1 MKMDKR
7 KRVYLG
13 KHKNSNNYIFI
24 DDIVR
29 EVDTFDKSF
38 GLRLK
43 HPEIFYD
50 NESYADEMNKYANS
64 VLCTL
69 FARLNNIDPDVMCV
83 DDPDDESYGDI
94 ADEETISYLISKYS
108 KLKWNIDGA
117 TYDVSSLI
125 FKMRF
130 MSCIILSLLNNVKKI
145 SKRVIKKGKGY
156 YQHSMDEQMYLLIPE
171 IISRIVNCTRLMIS
185 GAQYRNDLIV
195 VMLYMAYI
203 KKKTKQPKLVEYV
216 EYDMIPLL
224 ENIKPDLFS
233 GVVFADDDIA
243 IHSILGC
250 GFVWATNNHKYHKVL
265 PNFKYVQ
272 GATLKHDLSKLVESL
287 GSAIINEKITD
298 VYDAFITSDPKVR
311 TEFANECA
319 RNRELTMGIYA
330 LEFVKFIFNDSNISK
345 IVNSMTDKGL

>member
-13 KHKNSNNYIFI
+13 KNKNSNNYIFI

-83 DDPDDESYGDI
+83 DDPGDESYGDI

-108 KLKWNIDGA
+108 KLKWNIDGS

-185 GAQYRNDLIV
+185 GAQ
-195 VMLYMAYI
+195 
-203 KKKTKQPKLVEYV
+203 
-216 EYDMIPLL
+216 DMIPLL

-319 RNRELTMGIYA
+319 RNRELTMGVYA
-330 LEFVKFIFNDSNISK
+330 LEFVKFILNDSNISK
-345 IVNSMTDKGL
+345 IVNNMTDKGL

>member
-1 MKMDKR
+1 
-7 KRVYLG
+7 
-13 KHKNSNNYIFI
+13 
-24 DDIVR
+24 
-29 EVDTFDKSF
+29 
-38 GLRLK
+38 
-43 HPEIFYD
+43 
-50 NESYADEMNKYANS
+50 
-64 VLCTL
+64 
-69 FARLNNIDPDVMCV
+69 
-83 DDPDDESYGDI
+83 
-94 ADEETISYLISKYS
+94 
-108 KLKWNIDGA
+108 
-117 TYDVSSLI
+117 
-125 FKMRF
+125 

-311 TEFANECA
+311 TEFSNECA
-319 RNRELTMGIYA
+319 RNRELTMGVYA